1 MTGTFPTTLEID
13 SMPGV
18 EYEVEV
24 AYEWYEDENRMVML
38 TVTSEAFVFKPS
50 LLTDAQRTSLIDQ
63 ARLDCVRRRA
73 EDREA
78 KLIDRQRD
86 MAKWE
91 DAYDRSRDR

>member
-24 AYEWYEDENRMVML
+24 AYEWYEDENRMV
-38 TVTSEAFVFKPS
+38 TSGAFVFKLS